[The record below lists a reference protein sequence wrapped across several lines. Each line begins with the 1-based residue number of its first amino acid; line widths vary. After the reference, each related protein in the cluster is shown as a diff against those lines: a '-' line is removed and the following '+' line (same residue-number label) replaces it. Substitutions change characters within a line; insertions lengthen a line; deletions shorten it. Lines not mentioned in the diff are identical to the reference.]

1 MVTMGYLRAVLA
13 AAFIALLSIASAAS
27 AQPAPAQP
35 QPAAKGDANFV
46 IGPNDKIRVTVWNHA
61 NISGEYTIERDGSFT
76 FPLIGR
82 VDATGMTVVMLE
94 QELRRQLMNG
104 FYKDP
109 QVTAALVE
117 NRSSKIFLVGEL
129 RTPGAY
135 PITGEVTLIEALAK
149 AGSTGPEAADH
160 ALIIRS
166 DRAQGPVMPGQ
177 DASAK
182 VTRIDLRELGTGR
195 LSADAMV
202 HEGDTVY
209 VPRAA
214 NIYIYGEVR
223 RPGSYP
229 IGQAT
234 TVRQALSLAGGVSD
248 FGAVNRL
255 KILRIVD
262 GAETTLKA
270 RLDDLLKPGDTLI
283 VPERY
288 F

>member
-1 MVTMGYLRAVLA
+1 MGSLKTILA
-13 AAFIALLSIASAAS
+13 AAFVALLLITSGAA
-27 AQPAPAQP
+27 AQPAPPTQP

-46 IGPNDKIRVTVWNHA
+46 IGPNDKVRVTVWNHA

-94 QELRRQLMNG
+94 QELRKQLMNG

-117 NRSSKIFLVGEL
+117 NRSSKVFLVGEL
-129 RTPGAY
+129 RSPGAY

-166 DRAQGPVMPGQ
+166 DHAQGPVMPGQ

-182 VTRIDLRELGTGR
+182 VTRVDLRQLGTGQ
-195 LSADAMV
+195 LSADSMV
-202 HEGDTVY
+202 HDGDTVY

-229 IGQAT
+229 IGQTT
-234 TVRQALSLAGGVSD
+234 TVRQALALAGGVSD

-255 KILRIVD
+255 KILRVVD
-262 GAETTLKA
+262 GAEQTLKA
-270 RLDDLLKPGDTLI
+270 KLDELLKPGDTLI